1 MRPAKSLR
9 YTPANRSI
17 SERLRLAARLL
28 FAGAVIGG
36 CATPWK
42 LGAPERSVPAERP
55 APSGESTAPAAPSA
69 RPDAPGDPASAG
81 NPVRL
86 PSGTTP
92 PRNPEDLCSVFAEKP
107 DWLEAA
113 ARSEERWGVPV
124 PIQLAIIYRESRFR
138 HDAVPRS
145 KTVGTMYGYGQ
156 VIDST
161 WNHYRQRT
169 GRLGARRDDF
179 ADTVDFIGWY
189 ADLLHRRV
197 GIAKDDAHSL
207 YLAYHEGP
215 TGYRRGRYRS
225 KPRLLEVTQRLERR
239 AHRYRAQLE
248 TCHAD
253 LLSQDAR

>member
-1 MRPAKSLR
+1 MRPARSLP

-17 SERLRLAARLL
+17 SERLRLAACLL
-28 FAGAVIGG
+28 VAGTAIGG
-36 CATPWK
+36 CAAPWK
-42 LGAPERSVPAERP
+42 PGVPEPSVPAERS
-55 APSGESTAPAAPSA
+55 APSRGSTAPATPSA
-69 RPDAPGDPASAG
+69 RADSPGVPAPGGD
-81 NPVRL
+81 PVRL
-86 PSGTTP
+86 PSGTTR

-138 HDAVPRS
+138 HDAAPRS
-145 KTVGTMYGYGQ
+145 KTAGTMYGYGQ

-161 WNHYRQRT
+161 WTSYRQRT
-169 GRLGARRDDF
+169 GRLDARRDDF

-225 KPRLLEVTQRLERR
+225 KPRLLEVTRRLEQR
-239 AHRYRAQLE
+239 ADRYRAQLQ

-253 LLSQDAR
+253 LLSRSTQ